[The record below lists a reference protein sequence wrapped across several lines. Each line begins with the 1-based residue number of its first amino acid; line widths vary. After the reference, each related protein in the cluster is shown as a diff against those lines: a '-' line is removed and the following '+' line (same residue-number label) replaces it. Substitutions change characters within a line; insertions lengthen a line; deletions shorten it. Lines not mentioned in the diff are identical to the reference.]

1 MKTYQFTNGDYQIS
15 TDKSLL
21 DFEVIHNFLKTSYWS
36 ENIPMEI
43 VRSAAENSLA
53 FGIYHQNHQVGYA
66 RIISDF
72 TTFAYLADVFILE
85 SERKKGLSKWLM
97 ECIMSIPELQGLRR
111 WSLATRDAHGLYAQ
125 FGFNP
130 LKTPESFME
139 IARPDIYK
147 NNTDAN

>member
-1 MKTYQFTNGDYQIS
+1 MKTYQFNKGAYQIS

-43 VRSAAENSLA
+43 VRSAAQHSLA
-53 FGIYHQNHQVGYA
+53 FGIYLENHQVGYA

-72 TTFAYLADVFILE
+72 TTFAYLADVFVLE
-85 SERKKGLSKWLM
+85 SERNKGLSKWLM
-97 ECIMSIPELQGLRR
+97 ECVMSIPELQGLRR

-125 FGFNP
+125 FGFSP